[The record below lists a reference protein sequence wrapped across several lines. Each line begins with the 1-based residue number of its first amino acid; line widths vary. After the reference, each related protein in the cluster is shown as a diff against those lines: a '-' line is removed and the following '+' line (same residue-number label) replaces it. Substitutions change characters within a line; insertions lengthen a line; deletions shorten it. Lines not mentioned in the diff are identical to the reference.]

1 MMVLKKKEVIAAALV
16 VLIGVA
22 GYLNW
27 SYQDTIRVSDG
38 GSYIEDAKKLGEA
51 EYVSGDKKDV
61 ADTESPE
68 NVQSEKQGTEKKE
81 TEKKETE
88 KKADAKTEETAAS
101 AEYFTEAKMAKDNS
115 RSKALEILNQTATN
129 ESFEGDVRKQAQNK
143 IVSIAENTE
152 KETIIENVA
161 KAKGY
166 KDISVY
172 IDGESVEIIVKKN
185 NFSSED
191 VKTIKEIVTS
201 ELDTSAKNIKIIEAK

>member
-1 MMVLKKKEVIAAALV
+1 MMVLKKKEVVAAALV

-27 SYQDTIRVSDG
+27 SYQDTIRVTDG
-38 GSYIEDAKKLGEA
+38 ESYLEEAKKLGEA
-51 EYVSGDKKDV
+51 EYV
-61 ADTESPE
+61 T
-68 NVQSEKQGTEKKE
+68 SEKTDVTEPDEKDEAKGE
-81 TEKKETE
+81 KTE
-88 KKADAKTEETAAS
+88 KTEETVAI
-101 AEYFTEAKMAKDNS
+101 EGDYFTEAKLSKDNS
-115 RSKALEILNQTATN
+115 RSKALEILNQTAVN
-129 ESFEGDVRKQAQNK
+129 ESFDNEVRKQAQNK
-143 IVSIAENTE
+143 IVSIAESTE
-152 KETIIENVA
+152 KEAIIENVA

-172 IDGESVEIIVKKN
+172 IDGESVEIIVKKS

>member
-1 MMVLKKKEVIAAALV
+1 MMVLKKKEVVAAALV

-27 SYQDTIRVSDG
+27 SYQDTIRVTDG
-38 GSYIEDAKKLGEA
+38 ESYLEEAKKLGEA
-51 EYVSGDKKDV
+51 EYV
-61 ADTESPE
+61 T
-68 NVQSEKQGTEKKE
+68 SEKTDVTEPDEKDDAKGE
-81 TEKKETE
+81 KTE
-88 KKADAKTEETAAS
+88 KTEETVAI
-101 AEYFTEAKMAKDNS
+101 EGDYFTEAKLSKDNS
-115 RSKALEILNQTATN
+115 RSKALEILNQTAVN
-129 ESFEGDVRKQAQNK
+129 ESFDNEVRKQAQNK
-143 IVSIAENTE
+143 IVSIAESTE
-152 KETIIENVA
+152 KEAIIENVA

-172 IDGESVEIIVKKN
+172 IDGESVEIIVKKS

>member
-1 MMVLKKKEVIAAALV
+1 MMVLKKKEVVAAALV

-27 SYQDTIRVSDG
+27 SYQDTIRVTDG
-38 GSYIEDAKKLGEA
+38 GSYLEEAKKLGEA
-51 EYVSGDKKDV
+51 EYVS
-61 ADTESPE
+61 
-68 NVQSEKQGTEKKE
+68 SEKNDVSDGNE
-81 TEKKETE
+81 
-88 KKADAKTEETAAS
+88 AEETI
-101 AEYFTEAKMAKDNS
+101 AEAEGGYFTEAKLSKDNS
-115 RSKALEILNQTATN
+115 RSKALEILNQTAVN
-129 ESFEGDVRKQAQNK
+129 ESFDSDVRKQAQNK

-152 KETIIENVA
+152 KEAIIENVA

-172 IDGESVEIIVKKN
+172 IDGESVEIIVKKSG
-185 NFSSED
+185 FSGED

>member
-1 MMVLKKKEVIAAALV
+1 MMVLKKKEIIAAALV

-27 SYQDTIRVSDG
+27 SYQDTVRVADG

-51 EYVSGDKKDV
+51 EYVSSDKKDV
-61 ADTESPE
+61 ADTGAQKEA
-68 NVQSEKQGTEKKE
+68 QSEDRKAQAEEKKSQSGKNGE
-81 TEKKETE
+81 N
-88 KKADAKTEETAAS
+88 AEETAAS
-101 AEYFTEAKMAKDNS
+101 GEYFTEAKLAKDNS

>member
-1 MMVLKKKEVIAAALV
+1 MVLKKKEVVAAALV
-16 VLIGVA
+16 ALIGVA

-27 SYQDTIRVSDG
+27 SYQDTIRVTDG
-38 GSYIEDAKKLGEA
+38 ESYLEEAKKLGEA
-51 EYVSGDKKDV
+51 EYVSTDKQDV
-61 ADTESPE
+61 T
-68 NVQSEKQGTEKKE
+68 E
-81 TEKKETE
+81 TEEDESTAESAAETE
-88 KKADAKTEETAAS
+88 ETEETAAGETS
-101 AEYFTEAKMAKDNS
+101 YFTEAKMSKDNS

-129 ESFEGDVRKQAQNK
+129 ESFDSDVRKQAQNK

-161 KAKGY
+161 RAKGY

-172 IDGESVEIIVKKN
+172 IDGESVEIIVKKS
-185 NFSSED
+185 NFSSSD

>member
-1 MMVLKKKEVIAAALV
+1 MMVLKKKEIIAAALV

-27 SYQDTIRVSDG
+27 SYQDTIRVTDG

-51 EYVSGDKKDV
+51 EYVSSDKKDV
-61 ADTESPE
+61 ADTDGQKETQAE
-68 NVQSEKQGTEKKE
+68 DKNVQSDKNEV
-81 TEKKETE
+81 
-88 KKADAKTEETAAS
+88 KAEETAAS
-101 AEYFTEAKMAKDNS
+101 GEYFTEAKMAKDNS